1 MAKRVYLSMAMI
13 GHEEQ
18 MDRSKIFKDL
28 LRDAGFDVFD
38 PYEVDI
44 IGWEDGQIVA
54 NDLYEVLRSD
64 VLVADLTRP
73 SYGGGTFGELYC
85 AATKKIPSLVIIP
98 DERCGPWLRTF
109 TTTQAT
115 LLFSVHTIW
124 CYCHF
129 SINRVFCILQHQ
141 KSRTKPG
148 LGRTFEGNST
158 STGYSNFVLT
168 CMG

>member
-18 MDRSKIFKDL
+18 MDRSKILKGL

-44 IGWEDGQIVA
+44 TGWEDGQIVA

-115 LLFSVHTIW
+115 PTVPLEVLVEIVKNLSVNGSEGGGS
-124 CYCHF
+124 YAG
-129 SINRVFCILQHQ
+129 ILD
-141 KSRTKPG
+141 P
-148 LGRTFEGNST
+148 
-158 STGYSNFVLT
+158 TGPVAQRLNDRYR
-168 CMG
+168 